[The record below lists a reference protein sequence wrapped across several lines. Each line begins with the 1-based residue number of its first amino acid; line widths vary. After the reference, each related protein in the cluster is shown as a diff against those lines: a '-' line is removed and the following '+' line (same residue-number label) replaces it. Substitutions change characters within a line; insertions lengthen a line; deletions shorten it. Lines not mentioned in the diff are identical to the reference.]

1 MKFNAIIF
9 TLVVVGLFAAGCVR
23 QVSRVDENAQI
34 DLSGRWND
42 TDSRLV
48 SEEMIRDAMNRRWI
62 TDFTEQEGKKPTLIV
77 GMVKNKSS
85 EHISTDT
92 FIKDIE
98 REILNSGRARIVQSG
113 EMREQLRDERADQ
126 QDFAAEETIKQWG
139 RERGADFMLQGVVNS
154 MTDRNRRERLVYYQ
168 VDLELTD
175 IETNEK
181 VWIGNKK
188 IKKVVK

>member
-1 MKFNAIIF
+1 MKIKTFIYGCVVAAL
-9 TLVVVGLFAAGCVR
+9 LVSGCVR
-23 QVSRVDENAQI
+23 QVSRVDEEAQI

-48 SEEMIRDAMNRRWI
+48 SEEMVQDALGRYWI
-62 TDFTEQEGKKPTLIV
+62 TDFTEAKGKKPTIIV
-77 GMVKNKSS
+77 GMVKNKSN

-98 REILNSGRARIVQSG
+98 REILNSGRARIVQSA
-113 EMREQLRDERADQ
+113 EFREQLRDERADQ
-126 QDFAAEETIKQWG
+126 EKFASEETMKEWG

-154 MTDRNRRERLVYYQ
+154 MSDRNRREKLVFYQ
-168 VDLELTD
+168 VDLELTN